1 MELIMMQFKIM
12 IMKES
17 LSLLNMELRSLDL
30 PMMKLKKI

>member
-1 MELIMMQFKIM
+1 MMKFKIM